1 MLLDAQMLINFAIGA
16 ILAGIGWW
24 ARVVWDSLQKLKD
37 DVHEIEIDLPKSYVS
52 KNEFH
57 DTMNRIENIV
67 QKIFDKLDGKMDK

>member
-1 MLLDAQMLINFAIGA
+1 MVVDAQTLINLGLGI

-24 ARVVWDSLQKLKD
+24 GRVVWDSLQKLKD

-52 KNEFH
+52 KDEFH
-57 DTMNRIENIV
+57 DTMSRIEGIV

>member
-1 MLLDAQMLINFAIGA
+1 VVLDAQTLINFGLAIV
-16 ILAGIGWW
+16 LAGIGWW

-57 DTMNRIENIV
+57 DTMNRIESIV
-67 QKIFDKLDGKMDK
+67 QKIFDKLDDKMDK

>member
-1 MLLDAQMLINFAIGA
+1 MVVDAQTLINLGLGI

-24 ARVVWDSLQKLKD
+24 GRVVWDSLQKLKD

-52 KNEFH
+52 KDEFH
-57 DTMNRIENIV
+57 DTMSRIEGMV

>member
-1 MLLDAQMLINFAIGA
+1 VIADAQILINLGLGI

-24 ARVVWDSLQKLKD
+24 GRVVWDNLQKLKD

-57 DTMNRIENIV
+57 GTMLRIEGIV

>member
-1 MLLDAQMLINFAIGA
+1 VLLDAQMLINFAIGA

-37 DVHEIEIDLPKSYVS
+37 DIHEIEIDLPKSYVS
-52 KNEFH
+52 KAEFH

-67 QKIFDKLDGKMDK
+67 QKIFDKLDGKADK

>member
-1 MLLDAQMLINFAIGA
+1 VIVDAQTLINLSLGI

-24 ARVVWDSLQKLKD
+24 GRVVWDSLQKLKD

-52 KNEFH
+52 KDEFH
-57 DTMNRIENIV
+57 DTMSRIEGIV

>member
-1 MLLDAQMLINFAIGA
+1 MIVDAQTLINLSLGI

-24 ARVVWDSLQKLKD
+24 GRVVWDSLQKLKD

-52 KNEFH
+52 KDEFH
-57 DTMNRIENIV
+57 DTMSRIEGIV

>member
-1 MLLDAQMLINFAIGA
+1 VILDSQTLINLGLGI

-24 ARVVWDSLQKLKD
+24 GRVVWDSLQKLKD

-52 KNEFH
+52 KDEFH
-57 DTMNRIENIV
+57 DTMSRIEGMV

>member
-1 MLLDAQMLINFAIGA
+1 VILDSQTLINLGLGI

-24 ARVVWDSLQKLKD
+24 GRVVWDSLQKLKD

-52 KNEFH
+52 KDEFH
-57 DTMNRIENIV
+57 DTMSRIEGIV

>member
-1 MLLDAQMLINFAIGA
+1 VVVDAQTLINLGLGI

-24 ARVVWDSLQKLKD
+24 GRVVWDSLQKLKD

-52 KNEFH
+52 KDEFH
-57 DTMNRIENIV
+57 DTMSRIEGMV

>member
-1 MLLDAQMLINFAIGA
+1 MILDSQTLINLGLGI

-24 ARVVWDSLQKLKD
+24 GRVVWDSLQKLKD

-57 DTMNRIENIV
+57 DTMSRIEGIV